1 MVVIESARKHNDTGY
16 LPAGVPRRR
25 FAVAKPPREA
35 KRLQP
40 PIISTKSN
48 PVEPERDRLGIFL
61 SSVPNIG
68 ADFFFREFIAIK
80 SVFTSIITKRL
91 VAVAEYLSDKRKPRR
106 SVSGS
111 SGSVRSEQLNQIII
125 LQSYSSMRVLQSC
138 LHTMF
143 VRIVVFYFGQV
154 SDHTTF
160 GNLKYPV
167 EMQSVGI
174 TTAFPNSDI
183 LPTFPC
189 DKVFQGVCQ
198 LFAERF
204 FIQKFVRIGKSNKIV
219 PTLQLQFAVQSNS
232 SLYRLIFLRQIVVRF
247 ALQSLA
253 ISMHVSPTIK

>member
-111 SGSVRSEQLNQIII
+111 SGSVRSE
-125 LQSYSSMRVLQSC
+125 
-138 LHTMF
+138 
-143 VRIVVFYFGQV
+143 
-154 SDHTTF
+154 
-160 GNLKYPV
+160 
-167 EMQSVGI
+167 
-174 TTAFPNSDI
+174 
-183 LPTFPC
+183 
-189 DKVFQGVCQ
+189 
-198 LFAERF
+198 
-204 FIQKFVRIGKSNKIV
+204 
-219 PTLQLQFAVQSNS
+219 
-232 SLYRLIFLRQIVVRF
+232 
-247 ALQSLA
+247 
-253 ISMHVSPTIK
+253 